1 MPATS
6 VPKVSARAGTTT
18 MANSNGASRGIS
30 SSRGVRALMAKRR
43 RARVATAARPPVGDR
58 GRTAVGVSSVTV
70 PVTAVMG
77 SPWLRLGGLVGRRR
91 RRGAD
96 TRRGSGGERFAGEL
110 EVDVVEGGWSA
121 GDGGD
126 GKPQA
131 GDGRRGF
138 ACRSV
143 VHGDVQGG
151 ADGEGVVAGEA
162 LGAQR

>member
-1 MPATS
+1 MPPTA

-18 MANSNGASRGIS
+18 SAKSSGASRGIS
-30 SSRGVRALMAKRR
+30 SSRGVRALMANRR

-91 RRGAD
+91 RRAP
-96 TRRGSGGERFAGEL
+96 TPERGSGGERLPGEL
-110 EVDVVEGGWSA
+110 EVNVVEGGWTC

-131 GDGRRGF
+131 GDGRRGL

-143 VHGDVQGG
+143 VHRHVQGG
-151 ADGEGVVAGEA
+151 AHGEGVVAGET
-162 LGAQR
+162 LGT